1 MGILKKYCLK
11 FKSIQDNFLFII
23 FFVCNIYKMV
33 DSIGIYKSKNINMGT
48 TMKNTEMLKFVSDHL
63 KTKKMC
69 EHEVKKLPYLIRN
82 VPD

>member
-1 MGILKKYCLK
+1 
-11 FKSIQDNFLFII
+11 
-23 FFVCNIYKMV
+23 MV